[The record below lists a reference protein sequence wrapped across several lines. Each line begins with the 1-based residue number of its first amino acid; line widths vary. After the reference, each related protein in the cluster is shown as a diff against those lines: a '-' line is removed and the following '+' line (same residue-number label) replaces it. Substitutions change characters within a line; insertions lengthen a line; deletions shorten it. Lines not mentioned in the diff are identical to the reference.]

1 MKLPMRTDLQIYMS
15 TESESLAIKT
25 IMLWLCGVLCP
36 RANMPDI
43 VKWMRSFVVCVC
55 VCDQRSISGIMLW
68 LWSVACPRVHM
79 SDTVK

>member
-55 VCDQRSISGIMLW
+55 LRPEEHQRYHVVVVVC
-68 LWSVACPRVHM
+68 CM
-79 SDTVK
+79 SKSSHV